1 MRTPLIC
8 FAIGILSLVS
18 AVDYPAQARDYPT
31 RPVKVI
37 VPYPPGGAVD
47 VIARIVAQKLSEGLG
62 TQFYVENL
70 AGASGDIGAGAAAA
84 APADGQTALFISP
97 DFIVRPL
104 IKSKM
109 PYDPIASFA
118 PVTVVATSPAMI
130 SVHSSVPAKNMKE
143 LLALLKSNPGK
154 YTLATPGYGTLPHL
168 EGERLYK
175 LSFGLEVLHVPFQ
188 GFAPAV
194 TSTIAGH
201 TSILGAPIP
210 LVAPYIKD
218 GTLRAIAIASH
229 KRSPALPDVPTLDEA
244 GVPDQ
249 EGGFSG
255 GILVPAGTPKDVIDV
270 LHRQVV
276 KIVSL
281 PDVKEHLATL
291 GFDPV
296 ANTPEEFAAWIRAE
310 SLKWGKV
317 VRATNIKIE

>member
-8 FAIGILSLVS
+8 FAIGIASLF
-18 AVDYPAQARDYPT
+18 AAADRPTQAKDYPE
-31 RPVKVI
+31 RPVKIV

-47 VIARIVAQKLSEGLG
+47 VMARIIAQKLSEGLG
-62 TQFYVENL
+62 SQFYVENL
-70 AGASGDIGAGAAAA
+70 AGAGGDIGTGAVAN
-84 APADGQTALFISP
+84 APADGQTLLFVSP

-104 IKSKM
+104 VKSKM
-109 PYDPIASFA
+109 PYDPILSFA
-118 PVTVVATSPAMI
+118 PVTLVATSPAMI
-130 SVHSSVPAKNMKE
+130 SVHSSVAAKNMKE

-154 YTLATPGYGTLPHL
+154 YTVATPGYGTLPHL

-175 LSFGLEVLHVPFQ
+175 LAYGLDVLYVPFQ

-218 GTLRAIAIASH
+218 GTLRAIAIESS

-255 GILVPAGTPKDVIDV
+255 GILVPAGTPKDIVDV
-270 LHRQVV
+270 LHRQIVR
-276 KIVSL
+276 IVSL
-281 PDVKEHLATL
+281 PEVKEHLATL

-296 ANTPEEFAAWIRAE
+296 ANTPEEFAAWIKAE
-310 SLKWGKV
+310 TVKWAKV

>member
-8 FAIGILSLVS
+8 FAIGLASLIS
-18 AVDYPAQARDYPT
+18 AIDRPVQAKDYPT
-31 RPVKVI
+31 RPVKIV

-47 VIARIVAQKLSEGLG
+47 VIARLIAQKLSEGLG
-62 TQFYVENL
+62 GQFYVENL
-70 AGASGDIGAGAAAA
+70 SGAGGDIGTGAVAA
-84 APADGQTALFISP
+84 APADGQTMLFVSP

-104 IKSKM
+104 VKSKV

-118 PVTVVATSPAMI
+118 PVTLVANSPAVI
-130 SVHSSVPAKNMKE
+130 SIHPSMPAKNMKE
-143 LLALLKSNPGK
+143 LLALLKSIPGK

-175 LSFGLEVLHVPFQ
+175 LSYGLDVLHVPFQ

-218 GTLRAIAIASH
+218 GKLRAIAIESS
-229 KRSPALPDVPTLDEA
+229 KRSSVLPDVPTLDEA

-255 GILVPAGTPKDVIDV
+255 GILVPAGTPKDIVDV
-270 LHRQVV
+270 LHREIVR
-276 KIVSL
+276 IVSL

-296 ANTPEEFAAWIRAE
+296 ANTPEEYAAWIKAE
-310 SLKWGKV
+310 SVKWGNV

>member
-1 MRTPLIC
+1 MRAPLIC
-8 FAIGILSLVS
+8 FSISLVS
-18 AVDYPAQARDYPT
+18 LFSVIDQPVQAKDYPT
-31 RPVKVI
+31 RAVKIV

-47 VIARIVAQKLSEGLG
+47 VMARLIAQKLSDGLG
-62 TQFYVENL
+62 GQFYVENL
-70 AGASGDIGAGAAAA
+70 SGAGGDIGTGAVAT
-84 APADGQTALFISP
+84 APADGQTILFVSP

-104 IKSKM
+104 VKSKV

-118 PVTVVATSPAMI
+118 PVTLVANSPAVI
-130 SVHSSVPAKNMKE
+130 SIHPSVPAKNMNE

-154 YTLATPGYGTLPHL
+154 YTLATPGYGTVPDL

-175 LSFGLEVLHVPFQ
+175 LSYGLDVLHVAFQ
-188 GFAPAV
+188 GFAPGV

-218 GTLRAIAIASH
+218 GTLRALAIASNR
-229 KRSPALPDVPTLDEA
+229 RSAALPDVPTLDEA

-255 GILVPAGTPKDVIDV
+255 GILVPAGTPKDIVDL
-270 LHRQVV
+270 LHRQIVR
-276 KIVSL
+276 IVSL

-296 ANTPEEFAAWIRAE
+296 ANTPEEFAAWIKAE
-310 SLKWGKV
+310 SVKWGKV
-317 VRATNIKIE
+317 VHATNIRIE